1 MKQSEMVEKRHP
13 RLVMIVT
20 DGPVM
25 AGAPSVLGGR
35 TAIHTSVASPPLP
48 PAAIAVSVATGVSPM
63 LHGILTRG
71 TVDSKTYQ
79 IREAERSDRRAQ
91 AFWDDTDLVVKTINW
106 PAVEGDERVTNTQS
120 SDEFNELYSC
130 LDADIVGVVLPRSAR
145 KSSSKELVVET
156 QIQLE
161 QIISKLDIQT
171 SVIIVH
177 RRAHDDAT
185 LLESIRPYASTF
197 LVDDNE
203 SQIQKIPYLELV
215 GGAAH
220 LLAGVGCPAG
230 VKQPTWS
237 FLESYVLDEPRSFP
251 QIPST
256 EDTDWS
262 DVIAHVV
269 SNKYEP
275 GITLLTQRFVS
286 LISTA
291 FKKESWEEMEYSGAS
306 LIELRGSPFDYWMLV
321 LALDQQGKL
330 EALQSIVEQLEKT
343 YPQKMIT
350 TIAKG
355 LIQLDHDKS
364 VEQLQEIEFSKIGIY
379 HAIGAYGRLCLK
391 SGLPKQGE
399 ASLLH
404 AIRQGVA
411 TSADRAQLANYYHE
425 QKSNEEALRVLRTV
439 GLQRG
444 ELSWQVLRLKI
455 LVALG
460 LEVEVI
466 QQANQVLSQDSTHS
480 TALSALEKFSS

>member
-1 MKQSEMVEKRHP
+1 
-13 RLVMIVT
+13 
-20 DGPVM
+20 
-25 AGAPSVLGGR
+25 
-35 TAIHTSVASPPLP
+35 
-48 PAAIAVSVATGVSPM
+48 
-63 LHGILTRG
+63 
-71 TVDSKTYQ
+71 
-79 IREAERSDRRAQ
+79 
-91 AFWDDTDLVVKTINW
+91 
-106 PAVEGDERVTNTQS
+106 
-120 SDEFNELYSC
+120 
-130 LDADIVGVVLPRSAR
+130 
-145 KSSSKELVVET
+145 
-156 QIQLE
+156 
-161 QIISKLDIQT
+161 
-171 SVIIVH
+171 
-177 RRAHDDAT
+177 
-185 LLESIRPYASTF
+185 
-197 LVDDNE
+197 DNE

-269 SNKYEP
+269 SNKYAP

-355 LIQLDHDKS
+355 LIQLDHDTS
-364 VEQLQEIEFSKIGIY
+364 AEQLQEIEFSKIGIY